1 MIGVFTHPARR
12 PWLLAAA
19 AILLTIGIGVSLS

>member
-1 MIGVFTHPARR
+1 MIAIFTSPARR
-12 PWLLAAA
+12 PWALAAV